1 MRGLLLV
8 LVFGCLVGGCGT
20 SEPKAEHPKA
30 DPPRLQIIGLKP
42 LFLGATPKE
51 VQEAVPAPPDAKDIA
66 EQVGADPG
74 LEYMAWELPSKE
86 SFAAA
91 FVPGKGA
98 VKMIH
103 RVVMEDLAEAEDAFA
118 EYEKRLGKGTR
129 KKGEGWI
136 EVVYVRKGAK
146 LTLRANDDNGF
157 VTFNENLEDTALDPK
172 VLRKEAISG
181 NQTR

>member
-1 MRGLLLV
+1 MSRLLMIAV
-8 LVFGCLVGGCGT
+8 LGVLLGGCSGAKPKPET
-20 SEPKAEHPKA
+20 SREAPPK
-30 DPPRLQIIGLKP
+30 LQLIGLKP
-42 LFLGATPKE
+42 VFLGATPEE

-66 EQVGADPG
+66 EQVGAEPG
-74 LEYMAWELPSKE
+74 LEYMAWELPSQE

-103 RVVMEDLAEAEDAFA
+103 RVVMESLAEAEDAFA

-136 EVVYVRKGAK
+136 EVVYVRGGAK
-146 LTLRANDDNGF
+146 LTLRANDENGF

-172 VLRKEAISG
+172 VLRQEAISG
-181 NQTR
+181 NHAR

>member
-1 MRGLLLV
+1 VRSLLLVAALGLLLS
-8 LVFGCLVGGCGT
+8 GCTGDR
-20 SEPKAEHPKA
+20 PKPETTQAAPPK
-30 DPPRLQIIGLKP
+30 LQLIGVKP
-42 LFLGATPKE
+42 LFLGATPE
-51 VQEAVPAPPDAKDIA
+51 QVQEAVPAPPDAKDIA

-74 LEYMAWELPSKE
+74 LEYMAWELPSQE

-103 RVVMEDLAEAEDAFA
+103 RVVMESMTEAEDAFA

-129 KKGEGWI
+129 KKGDGWI
-136 EVVYVRKGAK
+136 EVVYVREGAK

-172 VLRKEAISG
+172 VLRQEAISG
-181 NQTR
+181 NQAR